1 MSGMPQRS
9 ETGAQE
15 AGTPAPG
22 MPEVRRMAA
31 RPFPYAGF
39 WIRAAAR
46 ILDVLVILLC
56 YNLFYL
62 LYRLGAAGGLWAP
75 LASDEGVPDGV
86 FRAERILAGIFLLGF
101 PIFYYVYLHGA
112 YGQTF
117 GKMTFRIQV
126 VNEDGSPIGFRK
138 AFLRWLG
145 YFLSGGL
152 TLYIGYLWAAF
163 DPRKQALHDKV
174 VRTLVIHTDAG
185 YPPRDSR
192 PRDSGGRVASPDR
205 S

>member
-1 MSGMPQRS
+1 MSDRAMADAPRTPGTEIS
-9 ETGAQE
+9 EDRR
-15 AGTPAPG
+15 PAI
-22 MPEVRRMAA
+22 
-31 RPFPYAGF
+31 RPYPYAGF

-46 ILDVLVILLC
+46 ILDFFAILAS

-62 LYRLGAAGGLWAP
+62 LYRLGADSGLWLP
-75 LASDEGVPDGV
+75 LAPDEGILDGG
-86 FRAERILAGIFLLGF
+86 FRAERALAGIFLFGF
-101 PIFYYVYLHGA
+101 PIFYHVYLHGA

-117 GKMTFRIQV
+117 GKMALRIKV
-126 VNEDGSPIGFRK
+126 VNEDGSPIGYRK

-174 VRTLVIHTDAG
+174 VRTLVIHTSAG
-185 YPPRDSR
+185 DPRAIGGPP
-192 PRDSGGRVASPDR
+192 AAPDR
-205 S
+205 T